1 MRKDRLRI
9 MHLVACNFFGGPEKQ
24 ILRQAEHLDS
34 TLFELILASFTDGG
48 SENELLRRARE
59 RGIKTSAIWTKNA
72 YDFGSVRRIRRAL
85 TENKLDLLCTHSY
98 RPNLLGFFAVRG
110 TEVKQIAFSRGWTGD
125 NLKVEFYHWLDKR
138 LLRRLRH
145 IVAVS
150 EAKRLELVGLG
161 IPEERITV
169 IPNAVE
175 LPSRRDSEALD
186 LNLRQ
191 KYNLPPDCR
200 LVASCGRLSPEK
212 GHSIFLSM
220 ASILEREFD
229 NVRFLLVGEG
239 PQRKRLKS
247 RGKALIQSRKLILAG
262 FVPNFSQYLPQ
273 VDILVNAS
281 FSAGMPNV
289 ILEALSY
296 ARAVVATDV
305 GGVREI
311 IEDGKTGLLVEAGN
325 AQILADRV
333 SGLLTKPDLMRQ
345 LGEAGREFV
354 AGHHSF
360 SAQAERL
367 KELYLKV
374 ADVGKG
380 SLLKGNRT
388 VSTVELQRR

>member
-34 TLFELILASFTDGG
+34 TLFELTLASFTDGG
-48 SENELLRRARE
+48 RENELLRQARE
-59 RGIKTSAIWTKNA
+59 REIKTSAIWTKNA
-72 YDFGSVRRIRRAL
+72 YDLSSVRRIRRAL
-85 TENKLDLLCTHSY
+85 TENKLDLLCTHTY
-98 RPNLLGFFAVRG
+98 RPNILGFFAVRG

-161 IPEERITV
+161 IPEERVTV

-175 LPSRRDSEALD
+175 LPSRRDSDALD

-191 KYNLPPDCR
+191 KYNLPPDCT

-212 GHSIFLSM
+212 GHSVFLSM

-229 NVRFLLVGEG
+229 NVRFLIVGEG
-239 PQRKRLKS
+239 PQRKRLES
-247 RGKALIQSRKLILAG
+247 LGKALIQSRKLILAG
-262 FVPNFSQYLPQ
+262 FIPNFSRCLPQ
-273 VDILVNAS
+273 VDVFVNAS
-281 FSAGMPNV
+281 FSEGMPNV
-289 ILEALSY
+289 ILEALSF

-311 IEDGKTGLLVEAGN
+311 IEDRKTGLLVEAGN
-325 AQILADRV
+325 AAKLADRV
-333 SGLLTKPDLMRQ
+333 GELLKNPGLQKD

-380 SLLKGNRT
+380 NLC
-388 VSTVELQRR
+388 

>member
-1 MRKDRLRI
+1 VRKDRLRI
-9 MHLVACNFFGGPEKQ
+9 MHLVACDFFGGPEKQ

-34 TLFELILASFTDGG
+34 TLFELTLASFTDGG
-48 SENELLRRARE
+48 RENEFLRQAKG

-72 YDFGSVRRIRRAL
+72 YDLSSVRKIRRAL
-85 TENKLDLLCTHSY
+85 TENRVDLLCTHTY
-98 RPNLLGFFAVRG
+98 RPNILGFLAVRG
-110 TEVKQIAFSRGWTGD
+110 TKAKQIAFSRGWTKD

-150 EAKRLELVGLG
+150 KAKRLELVGLG
-161 IPEERITV
+161 IPEERVTV

-175 LPSRRDSEALD
+175 LPSLTDFEAHD

-191 KYNLPPDCR
+191 EYNLPLDCK
-200 LVASCGRLSPEK
+200 LIATCGRLSPEK
-212 GHSIFLSM
+212 GHSVFLSM
-220 ASILEREFD
+220 ATVLQRKFD

-239 PQRKRLKS
+239 PQRKRLES
-247 RGKALIQSRKLILAG
+247 QGKALIQSRKLILAG
-262 FVPNFSQYLPQ
+262 FIPNFSQCLPQ

-281 FSAGMPNV
+281 FSEGMPNV
-289 ILEALSY
+289 ILEALSFV
-296 ARAVVATDV
+296 RAVVATDV

-311 IEDGKTGLLVEAGN
+311 IEDRRTGLLVEAGN
-325 AQILADRV
+325 AAKLADRV
-333 SGLLTKPDLMRQ
+333 SELLKNPGLQRD

>member
-24 ILRQAEHLDS
+24 ILRQAEYLDS
-34 TLFELILASFTDGG
+34 TLFELTLASFTDGG
-48 SENELLRRARE
+48 GENEFLRQAKQ
-59 RGIKTSAIWTKNA
+59 RGIKISAIRTKNA

-85 TENKLDLLCTHSY
+85 TENKVHLLCTHTY
-98 RPNLLGFFAVRG
+98 RPNILGFFAVRG
-110 TEVKQIAFSRGWTGD
+110 TKAKQIAFSRGWTRD
-125 NLKVEFYHWLDKR
+125 DLKVEFYHWLDKR

-150 EAKRLELVGLG
+150 EAKKMDLVGLG
-161 IPEERITV
+161 IPEERVEV

-191 KYNLPPDCR
+191 RYNLPPDCR
-200 LVASCGRLSPEK
+200 LVAGCGRLSPEK
-212 GHSIFLSM
+212 GHSVFLSM
-220 ASILEREFD
+220 ATVLQREFD
-229 NVRFLLVGEG
+229 NVRFLIVGEG
-239 PQRKRLKS
+239 PQEKRLES
-247 RGKALIQSRKLILAG
+247 QGEALIQSRKLILAG
-262 FVPNFSQYLPQ
+262 FIPNFSQCLPQ

-281 FSAGMPNV
+281 FSEGMPNV
-289 ILEALSY
+289 ILEALSF

-311 IEDGKTGLLVEAGN
+311 IEDRKTGLLVEAGN

-333 SGLLTKPDLMRQ
+333 SELLMKPELMSQ

-354 AGHHSF
+354 ARQHSF
-360 SAQAERL
+360 TAQAERL
-367 KELYLKV
+367 KELYLRV
-374 ADVGKG
+374 AGVEKG
-380 SLLKGNRT
+380 SLNGDKT
-388 VSTVELQRR
+388 VSAVELQRR